1 MQSMTATRSGLAGSA
16 LVARTRSTRVQA
28 RSGVRVMAAQG
39 YQWLNK
45 EPIAIMAGFLG
56 WFAPSNIQVPA
67 FGGQSLFGAFTKS
80 IGEELAHFPT
90 VRMACSGMD
99 VDSGFALASVQC
111 AGTASMQRPRGP
123 ALTSDFWILMVTW
136 HIGLFACLFWGQI
149 GVQARK
155 QGYFD

>member
-39 YQWLNK
+39 GNYQWLNK
-45 EPIAIMAGFLG
+45 EPIALVAGFLG

-67 FGGQSLFGAFTKS
+67 FGNQSLFGAFSKS

-90 VRMACSGMD
+90 
-99 VDSGFALASVQC
+99 
-111 AGTASMQRPRGP
+111 GP
-123 ALTSDFWILMVTW
+123 ALTDDFWILMITW
-136 HIGLFACLFWGQI
+136 HMGLFACLFWGQI